1 MNIGLVICR
10 GILDKLGVEVV
21 GGVVVVCYGVNLLE
35 VIENVKVKI
44 VEIELGL
51 FIKILV
57 DGIIL

>member
-1 MNIGLVICR
+1 M
-10 GILDKLGVEVV
+10 DKLGVEVV